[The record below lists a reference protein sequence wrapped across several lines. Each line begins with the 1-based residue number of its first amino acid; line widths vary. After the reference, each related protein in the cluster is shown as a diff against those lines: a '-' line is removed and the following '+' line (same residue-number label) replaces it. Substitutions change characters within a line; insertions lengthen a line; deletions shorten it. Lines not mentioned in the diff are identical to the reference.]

1 MDKLQTKTIVLGGTM
16 DLDTFMS
23 VVRGG
28 ATVEFSDEYV
38 QRVNKA
44 RKLVEKWTEEDRV
57 MYGVTTGFGSLC
69 TKVISNE
76 DAAKLQHNIIA
87 SHSTSVGKPLSAEA
101 VRAIMLMVLQN
112 LGRGNSGVR
121 IEVLE
126 RYRDFLNM
134 NITPWAPGDGSV

>member
-57 MYGVTTGFGSLC
+57 MYGVTTGFGSL
-69 TKVISNE
+69 
-76 DAAKLQHNIIA
+76 AL
-87 SHSTSVGKPLSAEA
+87 
-101 VRAIMLMVLQN
+101 R
-112 LGRGNSGVR
+112 
-121 IEVLE
+121 
-126 RYRDFLNM
+126 
-134 NITPWAPGDGSV
+134 